1 MNPVLKPIP
10 MSHKFSELDL
20 DSLKIIYDEEVH
32 SLKQR
37 ILNGE
42 SWEALQE
49 QRDQL
54 LQLSEAMYEK
64 VQSLRKGG
72 SENSL
77 LQ

>member
-1 MNPVLKPIP
+1 MNPVLKPIS